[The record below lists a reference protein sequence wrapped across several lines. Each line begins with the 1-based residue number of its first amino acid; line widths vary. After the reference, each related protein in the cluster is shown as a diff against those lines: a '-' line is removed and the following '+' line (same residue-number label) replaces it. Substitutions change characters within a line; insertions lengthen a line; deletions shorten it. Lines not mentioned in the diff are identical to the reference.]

1 MLLIIIAVQCP
12 SKHSILSLRRV
23 QNLGK
28 DLLPYRNKA
37 GINTVTLYDLY
48 HDTDL
53 FKQLFKSADR
63 GSKSTTDIPC
73 PSVEPTQMSQG
84 YLRTP

>member
-1 MLLIIIAVQCP
+1 MQLIIIAVQCP

-37 GINTVTLYDLY
+37 GINTVILYDLY
-48 HDTDL
+48 PDTDL
-53 FKQLFKSADR
+53 FK
-63 GSKSTTDIPC
+63 
-73 PSVEPTQMSQG
+73 
-84 YLRTP
+84 